1 MVRAIRQTT
10 GLEPS
15 VKWPNDVLLDGKK
28 VAGIL
33 VETTF
38 QSNAVRHAILGIG
51 INVNLDPSGK
61 LDQGYAAT
69 CLASELGE
77 WVSRHHVLEVVL
89 EELGLVY
96 AELKGWAYTWE
107 EWQAAMETLGRS
119 VQVRWGDQLEQGIA
133 QRVDL
138 SLIHI

>member
-1 MVRAIRQTT
+1 M
-10 GLEPS
+10 
-15 VKWPNDVLLDGKK
+15 
-28 VAGIL
+28 
-33 VETTF
+33 
-38 QSNAVRHAILGIG
+38 GIG

-133 QRVDL
+133 QRVDSVGNIVVQRADGSMVTL
-138 SLIHI
+138 SAGDVTFQS